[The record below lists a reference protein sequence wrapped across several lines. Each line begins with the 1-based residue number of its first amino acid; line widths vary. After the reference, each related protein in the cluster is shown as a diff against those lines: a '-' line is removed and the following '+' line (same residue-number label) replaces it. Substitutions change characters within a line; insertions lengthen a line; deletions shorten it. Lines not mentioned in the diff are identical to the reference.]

1 MLYNERVELI
11 LQQVQLQAIVK
22 INDLKDLLNVSV
34 DTVRRDLKTMEQSGL
49 IKCIRGGACLP
60 DSLPSLSNFTGREVL
75 NIKLKREAARKALAY
90 IKPNA
95 IIALNS
101 GTTNTILAQ
110 ELVFKKDNITV
121 ITNNLAA
128 INILIQNPA
137 IKIVSIG
144 GIIDSQEK
152 STYGTTCEQEF
163 GQYFPDIAFLSINA
177 INYKNGF
184 TDFRMS
190 EIGIIKLLS
199 QRSEKVI
206 AIMDSSKIGKRS
218 KQKVLNLD
226 NVDLLL
232 TDDNIS
238 PRIKIAIFLISHLE
252 IWKMAIFYGIKL
264 PFMLLHHEI
273 VLYASKV
280 FSTSIGSFPSNLPI
294 STVLSQTLS
303 LKPTFAPLVNDLPKL

>member
-121 ITNNLAA
+121 ITNNL
-128 INILIQNPA
+128 IQNPA

-177 INYKNGF
+177 INYKDGF

-238 PRIKIAIFLISHLE
+238 PILKEKYKNKGLLIE
-252 IWKMAIFYGIKL
+252 
-264 PFMLLHHEI
+264 
-273 VLYASKV
+273 
-280 FSTSIGSFPSNLPI
+280 
-294 STVLSQTLS
+294 
-303 LKPTFAPLVNDLPKL
+303 

>member
-95 IIALNS
+95 IVALNS

-144 GIIDSQEK
+144 GK

-177 INYKNGF
+177 INYKDGF

-232 TDDNIS
+232 TDNIS
-238 PRIKIAIFLISHLE
+238 PILKEKYKNKGLLIE
-252 IWKMAIFYGIKL
+252 
-264 PFMLLHHEI
+264 
-273 VLYASKV
+273 
-280 FSTSIGSFPSNLPI
+280 
-294 STVLSQTLS
+294 
-303 LKPTFAPLVNDLPKL
+303 

>member
-1 MLYNERVELI
+1 MAASRFNFI
-11 LQQVQLQAIVK
+11 LR
-22 INDLKDLLNVSV
+22 
-34 DTVRRDLKTMEQSGL
+34 T
-49 IKCIRGGACLP
+49 
-60 DSLPSLSNFTGREVL
+60 SLPV
-75 NIKLKREAARKALAY
+75 KLDKDGNE
-90 IKPNA
+90 
-95 IIALNS
+95 S
-101 GTTNTILAQ
+101 GKQAPPRIHFIRPLCSI
-110 ELVFKKDNITV
+110 VFKKDNITV

-177 INYKNGF
+177 INYKDGF
-184 TDFRMS
+184 TDFRIS

-238 PRIKIAIFLISHLE
+238 PILKEKYKNKGLLIE
-252 IWKMAIFYGIKL
+252 
-264 PFMLLHHEI
+264 
-273 VLYASKV
+273 
-280 FSTSIGSFPSNLPI
+280 
-294 STVLSQTLS
+294 
-303 LKPTFAPLVNDLPKL
+303 

>member
-90 IKPNA
+90 INNYQFKSWRD
-95 IIALNS
+95 L
-101 GTTNTILAQ
+101 
-110 ELVFKKDNITV
+110 KKDNITV

-177 INYKNGF
+177 INYKDDF

-238 PRIKIAIFLISHLE
+238 PILKEKYKNKGLLIE
-252 IWKMAIFYGIKL
+252 
-264 PFMLLHHEI
+264 
-273 VLYASKV
+273 
-280 FSTSIGSFPSNLPI
+280 
-294 STVLSQTLS
+294 
-303 LKPTFAPLVNDLPKL
+303 

>member
-75 NIKLKREAARKALAY
+75 NIKLKREAARKALA
-90 IKPNA
+90 
-95 IIALNS
+95 
-101 GTTNTILAQ
+101 Q

-177 INYKNGF
+177 INYKDGF

-238 PRIKIAIFLISHLE
+238 PILKEKYKNKGLLIE
-252 IWKMAIFYGIKL
+252 
-264 PFMLLHHEI
+264 
-273 VLYASKV
+273 
-280 FSTSIGSFPSNLPI
+280 
-294 STVLSQTLS
+294 
-303 LKPTFAPLVNDLPKL
+303 

>member
-75 NIKLKREAARKALAY
+75 NIKLKREAAKKALAY

-177 INYKNGF
+177 INYKDGF

-238 PRIKIAIFLISHLE
+238 PILREKYKNKGLLIE
-252 IWKMAIFYGIKL
+252 
-264 PFMLLHHEI
+264 
-273 VLYASKV
+273 
-280 FSTSIGSFPSNLPI
+280 
-294 STVLSQTLS
+294 
-303 LKPTFAPLVNDLPKL
+303 

>member
-22 INDLKDLLNVSV
+22 INDLKNLLNVSV

-60 DSLPSLSNFTGREVL
+60 DSLPSLSNFTGRKVL
-75 NIKLKREAARKALAY
+75 NIKLKREAAKKALAY

-95 IIALNS
+95 IITLNS

-177 INYKNGF
+177 INYKDGF

-238 PRIKIAIFLISHLE
+238 PILKEKYKNKGLLIE
-252 IWKMAIFYGIKL
+252 
-264 PFMLLHHEI
+264 
-273 VLYASKV
+273 
-280 FSTSIGSFPSNLPI
+280 
-294 STVLSQTLS
+294 
-303 LKPTFAPLVNDLPKL
+303 

>member
-49 IKCIRGGACLP
+49 IKCIRGGA
-60 DSLPSLSNFTGREVL
+60 SLSNFTGREVL

-177 INYKNGF
+177 INYKDDF

-238 PRIKIAIFLISHLE
+238 PILKEKYKNKGLLIE
-252 IWKMAIFYGIKL
+252 
-264 PFMLLHHEI
+264 
-273 VLYASKV
+273 
-280 FSTSIGSFPSNLPI
+280 
-294 STVLSQTLS
+294 
-303 LKPTFAPLVNDLPKL
+303 

>member
-110 ELVFKKDNITV
+110 ELVLKKDNITV

-137 IKIVSIG
+137 IK
-144 GIIDSQEK
+144 
-152 STYGTTCEQEF
+152 
-163 GQYFPDIAFLSINA
+163 YFPDIAFLSINA
-177 INYKNGF
+177 INYKDGF

-238 PRIKIAIFLISHLE
+238 PILKEKYKNKGLLIE
-252 IWKMAIFYGIKL
+252 
-264 PFMLLHHEI
+264 
-273 VLYASKV
+273 
-280 FSTSIGSFPSNLPI
+280 
-294 STVLSQTLS
+294 
-303 LKPTFAPLVNDLPKL
+303 

>member
-75 NIKLKREAARKALAY
+75 NIKLKREAAKKALAY

-152 STYGTTCEQEF
+152 STYGT
-163 GQYFPDIAFLSINA
+163 
-177 INYKNGF
+177 
-184 TDFRMS
+184 
-190 EIGIIKLLS
+190 
-199 QRSEKVI
+199 
-206 AIMDSSKIGKRS
+206 
-218 KQKVLNLD
+218 NL
-226 NVDLLL
+226 
-232 TDDNIS
+232 
-238 PRIKIAIFLISHLE
+238 
-252 IWKMAIFYGIKL
+252 
-264 PFMLLHHEI
+264 
-273 VLYASKV
+273 
-280 FSTSIGSFPSNLPI
+280 
-294 STVLSQTLS
+294 
-303 LKPTFAPLVNDLPKL
+303 

>member
-1 MLYNERVELI
+1 M
-11 LQQVQLQAIVK
+11 
-22 INDLKDLLNVSV
+22 
-34 DTVRRDLKTMEQSGL
+34 
-49 IKCIRGGACLP
+49 
-60 DSLPSLSNFTGREVL
+60 PSLSNFTGREVL
-75 NIKLKREAARKALAY
+75 NIKLKREAAKKALAY

-177 INYKNGF
+177 INYKDGF
-184 TDFRMS
+184 TDFRIS
-190 EIGIIKLLS
+190 EIGIIKLLILNVQKS
-199 QRSEKVI
+199 NCNN
-206 AIMDSSKIGKRS
+206 DSK
-218 KQKVLNLD
+218 
-226 NVDLLL
+226 
-232 TDDNIS
+232 
-238 PRIKIAIFLISHLE
+238 
-252 IWKMAIFYGIKL
+252 
-264 PFMLLHHEI
+264 
-273 VLYASKV
+273 
-280 FSTSIGSFPSNLPI
+280 
-294 STVLSQTLS
+294 
-303 LKPTFAPLVNDLPKL
+303 

>member
-22 INDLKDLLNVSV
+22 INDLKNLLNVSV

-75 NIKLKREAARKALAY
+75 NIKLKREAARKALA
-90 IKPNA
+90 NA

-177 INYKNGF
+177 INYKDGF

-238 PRIKIAIFLISHLE
+238 PILKEKYKNKGLLIE
-252 IWKMAIFYGIKL
+252 
-264 PFMLLHHEI
+264 
-273 VLYASKV
+273 
-280 FSTSIGSFPSNLPI
+280 
-294 STVLSQTLS
+294 
-303 LKPTFAPLVNDLPKL
+303 